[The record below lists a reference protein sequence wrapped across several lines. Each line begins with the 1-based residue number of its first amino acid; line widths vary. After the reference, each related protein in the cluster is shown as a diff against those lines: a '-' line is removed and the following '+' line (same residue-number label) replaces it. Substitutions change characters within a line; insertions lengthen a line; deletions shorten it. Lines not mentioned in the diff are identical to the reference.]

1 MSTTYH
7 ESMSELSDQAK
18 EVHRALASTIEELE
32 AIDWY
37 NQRADVSKD
46 DALKAVML
54 HNRNEEIE
62 HAAMGLEWLRRTIA
76 EFDEALRTYLFTS
89 APITEIE
96 ESATGSPAGQTASRS
111 DLGIGSLKKEE

>member
-1 MSTTYH
+1 VSTTYH

-46 DALKAVML
+46 DSLKAVLL

-62 HAAMGLEWLRRTIA
+62 HAAMGLEWLRRVIP
-76 EFDEALRTYLFTS
+76 ELDEALRTYLFTS

-96 ESATGSPAGQTASRS
+96 ESATGSPAGHAAARS
-111 DLGIGSLKKEE
+111 DLRIGSLKKEA